1 MFCFLWAVEGGLELV
16 PQICLCLSVV
26 NLPQDEMHMTSL
38 CTLQCQLC
46 LWEEKVCHDQREKLD
61 KNYFHAEKI
70 LWVALSD
77 HVYYV

>member
-1 MFCFLWAVEGGLELV
+1 MHLTMSA
-16 PQICLCLSVV
+16 LSVGG
-26 NLPQDEMHMTSL
+26 ESL
-38 CTLQCQLC
+38 
-46 LWEEKVCHDQREKLD
+46 HDQREKLD